1 LLVFGY
7 QIRTRHRDKEAP
19 SFVPEED
26 KAAHLMS
33 ESAVRAGSGM
43 VA

>member
-1 LLVFGY
+1 LLDFGY
-7 QIRTRHRDKEAP
+7 QIRTRHRDNLP
-19 SFVPEED
+19 PPFVPEED
-26 KAAHLMS
+26 KAADLMS